1 MSMNPEHDSF
11 LRAIAKT
18 ERLTPAPRI
27 LGQVMA
33 LLRDPDT
40 DINSIAALVK
50 NDPALVTDMIRG
62 ANTVFYGRGER
73 VSSLERALLK
83 IGFREGIRL
92 LNLAVARTLSSRNL
106 DSYGMAADDFWAE
119 SLFNGLFLKA
129 LAMTTSAIEL
139 DEAHTAGL
147 LRFTGRLV
155 IDQCIKE
162 RKTAIRW
169 DGVTALEA
177 WETEQTGFTQAQ
189 AGALLLRN
197 WKFPERLTHAI
208 EWQNQAARA
217 PNPDWLMEA
226 LNFTSAVLPQG
237 FGASFAVMA
246 TDYRVPALPET
257 EFVVRYNLTAERI
270 EELLNSCRSEFVAI
284 GSKLYDYRKS
294 PE

>member
-11 LRAIAKT
+11 LHAVAKT

-33 LLRDPDT
+33 LLRDPET
-40 DINSIAALVK
+40 DINSIATLVK

-83 IGFREGIRL
+83 IGFREGVRL

-106 DSYGMAADDFWAE
+106 DSYGMVADDFWAE

-129 LAMTTSAIEL
+129 LATTTNAVEL
-139 DEAHTAGL
+139 DEARTAGL

-155 IDQCIKE
+155 IDQCIKDH
-162 RKTAIRW
+162 KTASRW
-169 DGVTALEA
+169 NGVAALEA

-197 WKFPERLTHAI
+197 WKFSEHLTHAI
-208 EWQNQAARA
+208 EWQNQPARA
-217 PNPDWLMEA
+217 PKPNWLAEA
-226 LNFTSAVLPQG
+226 LSFTSFVLPQG
-237 FGASFAVMA
+237 LGVSFAVMA
-246 TDYRVPALPET
+246 ADYRVPALPET
-257 EFVVRYNLTAERI
+257 DFVLQNNLNAERI
-270 EELLNSCRSEFVAI
+270 GELLDSCRREFIAI
-284 GSKLYDYRKS
+284 GSNLYDYRKS

>member
-1 MSMNPEHDSF
+1 MNPEHDSF

-33 LLRDPDT
+33 LLRDPET
-40 DINSIAALVK
+40 DISSVAALVK

-62 ANTVFYGRGER
+62 ANTVFYGRSER

-92 LNLAVARTLSSRNL
+92 LNLAVTRTLSSRNL
-106 DSYGMAADDFWAE
+106 DSYGMSADDFWAE

-129 LAMTTSAIEL
+129 LATTTNAVDL

-155 IDQCIKE
+155 IDQCIKDH
-162 RKTAIRW
+162 KTASRW
-169 DGVTALEA
+169 NGVTALTA
-177 WETEQTGFTQAQ
+177 WETLQTGFTQAQ

-197 WKFPERLTHAI
+197 WKFPERLHQAI

-217 PNPDWLMEA
+217 PKPSWLVEA
-226 LNFTSAVLPQG
+226 LSFTSLVLPQG
-237 FGASFAVMA
+237 LGVSFAVMA
-246 TDYRVPALPET
+246 ADYRVPPLPET
-257 EFVVRYNLTAERI
+257 DFVRQHALTAERVG
-270 EELLNSCRSEFVAI
+270 ELLDSCRRDFIAI
-284 GSKLYDYRKS
+284 GSKLYDYRKA
-294 PE
+294 P